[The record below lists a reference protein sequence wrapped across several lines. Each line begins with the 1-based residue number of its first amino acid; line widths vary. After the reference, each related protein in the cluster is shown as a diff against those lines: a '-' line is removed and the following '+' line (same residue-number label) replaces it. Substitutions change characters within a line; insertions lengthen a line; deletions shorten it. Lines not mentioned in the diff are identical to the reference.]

1 MCPLRSAHV
10 RGLGLGSF
18 RLRRQSGWQESS
30 PLALPVWQL
39 CPSTLL
45 CDLLAFQ
52 SLGAM
57 LRPFPSP
64 LPLYYSLTDL
74 TLRPLSDRKQG
85 PLCIPPRPSLGEIP
99 MGMKELP
106 IVDHS
111 WNYCP
116 SVTALSARP
125 SSGTIVPIVTHSFTN
140 LGAHDSPFP
149 QPSRP
154 VRRLIQDKSFLFL
167 SRRGARI
174 QLALSLLSLD
184 YCSSRF
190 RSVSIFFVVVLYAIH
205 AYPSSPCTL
214 VTTVSSATGR
224 IS

>member
-99 MGMKELP
+99 MGMKESP

-116 SVTALSARP
+116 SVMALSARP
-125 SSGTIVPIVTHSFTN
+125 SSGTIVPIVTNGFTN
-140 LGAHDSPFP
+140 LGAHDSPFSP
-149 QPSRP
+149 TQPSCAQAHTRQ
-154 VRRLIQDKSFLFL
+154 VLSFF

-174 QLALSLLSLD
+174 QPALSLLSLD

-205 AYPSSPCTL
+205 AYPSPPYTL
-214 VTTVSSATGR
+214 VTTVVCATGC